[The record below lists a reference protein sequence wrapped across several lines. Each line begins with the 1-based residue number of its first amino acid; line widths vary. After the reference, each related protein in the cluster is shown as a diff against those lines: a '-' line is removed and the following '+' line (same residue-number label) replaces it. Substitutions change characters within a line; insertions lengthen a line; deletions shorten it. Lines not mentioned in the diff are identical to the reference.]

1 MAQQSNQASIAEAQA
16 QLQYLYNLYT
26 QQHSM
31 LENEIGTLTLT
42 TAAIN
47 RNIEML
53 ENKERLSGSRILIN
67 GEGGAY
73 LSATLDQMDRVLV
86 YIGAGYML
94 EKSTDQAMEYLK
106 SAKMKQDEAIRKL
119 SADRQRV
126 GKEIVSVSYNLS
138 QLQADQ
144 SRR

>member
-1 MAQQSNQASIAEAQA
+1 MAQQNNQASVAEAQA

-53 ENKERLSGSRILIN
+53 ESKERLSGSKILVN

-73 LSATLDQMDRVLV
+73 LSATLDPMDKVLV
-86 YIGAGYML
+86 YVGAGYML
-94 EKSTDQAMEYLK
+94 EKNTEQAREYLK
-106 SAKMKQDEAIRKL
+106 SARAKQEEAIRKL

-138 QLQADQ
+138 QLQAEQ
-144 SRR
+144 SRG

>member
-144 SRR
+144 SGR